1 MTLSAE
7 VLAAAGAILSPFLG
21 YYGAKVAAKSTENAK
36 RIEANSPAWDSFT
49 GRIMQR
55 MDDQEKEIQ
64 SYREENRS
72 LAEQMQS
79 LRTRVDDLQKVVD
92 ETRTKYQSALRSL
105 RRIFNHDREAI
116 QVARLSNEVRL
127 DVFKD

>member
-1 MTLSAE
+1 
-7 VLAAAGAILSPFLG
+7 
-21 YYGAKVAAKSTENAK
+21 
-36 RIEANSPAWDSFT
+36 
-49 GRIMQR
+49 MQR

-64 SYREENRS
+64 SYREENRT

>member
-7 VLAAAGAILSPFLG
+7 VLAAAGAILSPLLG
-21 YYGAKVAAKSTENAK
+21 YFGAKVAARSSENAK
-36 RIEANSPAWDSFT
+36 RIEASSPAWDSFT

-64 SYREENRS
+64 SYRAENRT

-92 ETRTKYQSALRSL
+92 TTRNKYQSALRSL
-105 RRIFNHDREAI
+105 RRVFNYDQETI
-116 QVARLSNEVRL
+116 KVARLSNEVRL
-127 DVFKD
+127 DIFQD